1 MCSMI
6 RWEELQLTCMSIH
19 LSAAWPQL
27 QRWMKKY
34 HVSIGKHLLTMSR
47 QSLLLENNEILK
59 IFMMF
64 SVVLEKKNEGE
75 GGKGEGERERE
86 EGER

>member
-1 MCSMI
+1 
-6 RWEELQLTCMSIH
+6 
-19 LSAAWPQL
+19 
-27 QRWMKKY
+27 
-34 HVSIGKHLLTMSR
+34 MSR

-64 SVVLEKKNEGE
+64 SIVLEKKNEGE
-75 GGKGEGERERE
+75 GVKGEGERERE